1 MKRFVIPA
9 LLLLTTSGCA
19 SIVNGT
25 NQPLSVETRMKG
37 ASVAG
42 ANCKLLNDKGAWFV
56 TTPGSVTVHRSY
68 EDLKIQCEK
77 DGVQPGISSVKSSTK
92 GMAFGNILFGGVI
105 GAGVDMA
112 NGSAYDYPPLIQ
124 VEMADTTII
133 APPAPQTT
141 TPQAAAPQA
150 ASTQAAAS
158 QTNSKM
164 Q

>member
-1 MKRFVIPA
+1 MKRLAIPA

-37 ASVAG
+37 ASLAG
-42 ANCKLLNDKGAWFV
+42 ANCKLVNDKGTWFV
-56 TTPGSVTVHRSY
+56 TTPGSVTVHRSFA
-68 EDLKIQCEK
+68 DLSVQCDKE
-77 DGVQPGISSVKSSTK
+77 GVQPGISSIKSSTK

-124 VEMADTTII
+124 VEMAETTII
-133 APPAPQTT
+133 APPAPQ
-141 TPQAAAPQA
+141 AAATPASSQA
-150 ASTQAAAS
+150 Q
-158 QTNSKM
+158 
-164 Q
+164 